1 MKKSVL
7 IFILL
12 LTSIA
17 AFAQQKISGV
27 VTDKQSKE
35 SLPFANIYISSTKG
49 TITDAEGKFTINLK
63 QEITSIRVS
72 YIGYKTVT
80 VPVTENTTYL
90 KIQLEPSQESLDA
103 VVLYNTENP
112 ALQILRDAIARK
124 QDNDPER
131 KLNSFKLNSYNKLLV
146 TANPDSIN
154 GQLDSIFTKKDGE
167 LVFKEIDSTNYT
179 FKKDITRSHL
189 YMTEKVSEVS
199 FSTSKGKREK
209 ILATR
214 MAGFKEPIYE
224 VLGIKIQSFSFYKSE
239 YNLFGTS
246 YSGPLANNALS
257 KYNYKILDTV
267 SNSGRE
273 SYMIYYSP

>member
-224 VLGIKIQSFSFYKSE
+224 VLGIKIQSFSF
-239 YNLFGTS
+239 
-246 YSGPLANNALS
+246 
-257 KYNYKILDTV
+257 
-267 SNSGRE
+267 
-273 SYMIYYSP
+273 